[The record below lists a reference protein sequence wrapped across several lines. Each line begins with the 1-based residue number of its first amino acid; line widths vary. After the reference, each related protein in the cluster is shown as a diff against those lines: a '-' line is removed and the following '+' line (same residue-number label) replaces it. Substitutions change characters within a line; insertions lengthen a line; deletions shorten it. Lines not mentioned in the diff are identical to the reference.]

1 MKRTRSIFSMFV
13 CALVLLFTLFISET
27 FAASVEYFANG
38 QVSKIVTD
46 KGTITY
52 YQNGNVESITTS
64 EGTAKYNLNGNIDSI
79 VGTPSIS
86 LEEAKAELTKLEST
100 PTTQTQTVTQADS
113 SMPNTGV
120 ETSYLFLIPALA
132 AVIIFLVV
140 KLRKMKNM

>member
-86 LEEAKAELTKLEST
+86 LEDAKAELTKLKST
-100 PTTQTQTVTQADS
+100 PTTQTVTQADS